1 VWRDGGKKKQS
12 AVIAEDPMTLE
23 KLNADLRAEIQERVR
38 TARTSSGDDAQVVL
52 SDTGPGIDIQ
62 NMNRIF
68 DPFVTTKNR
77 SEGTGLG
84 LFLSSGVVKD
94 HGGRIWVENNGAGGA
109 SFLIQLPVLRNK
121 ES

>member
-1 VWRDGGKKKQS
+1 
-12 AVIAEDPMTLE
+12 VIAEDPKTLE
-23 KLNADLRAEIQERVR
+23 KLNADLRAELQERVS

-68 DPFVTTKNR
+68 DPFFTTKNR

-84 LFLSSGVVKD
+84 LFLSYGVVKD
-94 HGGRIWVENNGAGGA
+94 HGGRIWAENNGAGGA
-109 SFLIQLPVLRNK
+109 SFFIQLPVLRNK